1 MIMLAYIKF
10 SVIFCSLLPVV
21 LPCIYASELFM
32 FDASKKD
39 LGIEKAV
46 HDSAAADQGPGNS
59 IKQES
64 LSMEEALKI
73 QQVKKNSQTKF
84 EN

>member
-32 FDASKKD
+32 FDASKKKD

-46 HDSAAADQGPGNS
+46 HDSATDQGGNS

-73 QQVKKNSQTKF
+73 QQV
-84 EN
+84 